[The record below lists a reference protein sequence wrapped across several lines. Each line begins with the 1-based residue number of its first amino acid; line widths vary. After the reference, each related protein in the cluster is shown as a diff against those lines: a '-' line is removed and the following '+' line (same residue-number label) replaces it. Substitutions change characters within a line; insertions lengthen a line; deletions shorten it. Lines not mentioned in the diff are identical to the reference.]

1 MTTNTRKW
9 LKGLGAAFIGGGA
22 SAVTSGLT
30 SMGVAPDRFNM
41 TDWAGVSRLLVLIA
55 ANFLISGILSM
66 FFFLRQSPL
75 PADGDTQFV
84 TKPSTPPTV

>member
-30 SMGVAPDRFNM
+30 SMGIAPDKFNM
-41 TDWAGVSRLLVLIA
+41 TDLAGVTRLLVLIA

-75 PADGDTQFV
+75 PPDGDTQIL
-84 TKPSTPPTV
+84 TKTETNPS